1 MAITINAVV
10 VGSTNGRGK
19 TPFVVDFYSAD
30 ATGNEIIKSAGAGKD
45 LYLESIQFEAPAM
58 AIGETV
64 KIQDNATLMLGPIL
78 SQIDGAGGSG
88 MKFKLELK
96 YPIKFGTS
104 VNIDVETA
112 DPIHGTIQGF
122 TIG

>member
-10 VGSTNGRGK
+10 IGSTNGRGK

-30 ATGNEIIKSAGAGKD
+30 ATGNEIIKAAGTGKD
-45 LYLESIQFEAPAM
+45 LYLEIIQFEAPAM

-64 KIQDNATLMLGPIL
+64 KIQDDTTLMIGPIL
-78 SQIDGAGGSG
+78 SGIDGAGGSG

-96 YPIKFGTS
+96 YPIKFDVS
-104 VNIDVETA
+104 LNIDVETA
-112 DPIHGTIQGF
+112 DPIHGTAQGF
-122 TIG
+122 TVG